1 MIPSAVHRMHN
12 ALLLV
17 ALLLLL
23 GVEPFLAASE
33 AMLRLFDAIV
43 SAVLIAAVWTV
54 SRSRRL
60 LVIGLV
66 LVTPVLAGR
75 WLVYFVDFQP
85 LAILGLVSGIAF
97 FTFAAAVVLR
107 QALTGAQVTADTI
120 AGAICVYLMLA
131 VVAALAFSLLEITHP
146 GSFLVDGH
154 RIGSADPSGRTLF
167 VQQLLY
173 LSLITVS
180 TVGYGDILP
189 ATPPARML
197 AALEAVVGQLYLA
210 VLIARLVGLHV
221 PRSGRDA

>member
-1 MIPSAVHRMHN
+1 MIPSAIHGMHN
-12 ALLLV
+12 ALLLA

-23 GVEPFLAASE
+23 GVEPFLAE
-33 AMLRLFDAIV
+33 AGLTLRFFDALL

-60 LVIGLV
+60 LIIGLV

-75 WLVYFVDFQP
+75 WLIYFVEFQP
-85 LAILGLVSGIAF
+85 LAIFGLLSAIAF
-97 FTFAAAVVLR
+97 FAFVAAVVLR
-107 QALTGAQVTADTI
+107 QALMGTQVSADTI

-131 VVAALAFSLLEITHP
+131 VIWALAFSLVELTHP
-146 GSFLVDGH
+146 GSFLAGGH
-154 RIGSADPSGRTLF
+154 RIGETSAAEGRLF

-173 LSLITVS
+173 LSLVTVS
-180 TVGYGDILP
+180 TVGYGDVLP
-189 ATPPARML
+189 VTPPARML

-221 PRSGRDA
+221 PRSGRNT